1 MNTEITYTTVDT
13 DALDFLKAIYF
24 GVTTN
29 AYEAAGRRAYLD
41 LNRTIRFNGMA
52 EEKRN
57 ELRASVI
64 ALLEK
69 EIRLLSPSTITNQ
82 ADYDAWH
89 RVQCTA
95 IRSLYRDNDIEFYYG
110 QSQKWLNMMIKYLYM
125 LGECTFD
132 GIFGFLHV
140 PLDNYVFDAAQKKLG
155 ISRPKNPWSRW
166 DDYTVQYETYQNEL
180 RSKIHEYPPL
190 RWEFKY
196 WMKEARQHTTD
207 WNGST

>member
-69 EIRLLSPSTITNQ
+69 EIRKVSTI
-82 ADYDAWH
+82 
-89 RVQCTA
+89 V
-95 IRSLYRDNDIEFYYG
+95 
-110 QSQKWLNMMIKYLYM
+110 
-125 LGECTFD
+125 
-132 GIFGFLHV
+132 IFASMDSG
-140 PLDNYVFDAAQKKLG
+140 PYV
-155 ISRPKNPWSRW
+155 
-166 DDYTVQYETYQNEL
+166 
-180 RSKIHEYPPL
+180 
-190 RWEFKY
+190 
-196 WMKEARQHTTD
+196 
-207 WNGST
+207 